1 MTLKKSTR
9 QITYLVVHCSA
20 TPEGKAFTV
29 KDIDQWHRARGFKG
43 IGYNYVIYLDGTIHE
58 GRDVNL
64 IPAHVEG
71 HNKDSIGICY
81 IGGCEAHSQLPK
93 DTRTP
98 QQKAALLELL
108 KALKK
113 LYPNAQI
120 LGHRDFAGVNKA
132 CPCFNAKDEYKSIS
146 K

>member
-1 MTLKKSTR
+1 MIHLKKSTR

-29 KDIDQWHRARGFKG
+29 TDIDQWHRARGFKG
-43 IGYNYVIYLDGTIHE
+43 IGYNYVIYLDGSVHE

-71 HNKDSIGICY
+71 HNHESIGICY
-81 IGGCEAHSQLPK
+81 IGGCDASGKKPK

-98 QQKAALLELL
+98 AQKTALLALL
-108 KALKK
+108 KELRK
-113 LYPNAQI
+113 LYPNAKI
-120 LGHRDFAGVNKA
+120 LGHRDFTGVNKA
-132 CPCFNAKDEYKSIS
+132 CPSFDAKTEYSNI
-146 K
+146 

>member
-1 MTLKKSTR
+1 MLTLKKSTR

-81 IGGCEAHSQLPK
+81 IGGYEAHSQLPK

-98 QQKAALLELL
+98 QQKVALLELL

-132 CPCFNAKDEYKSIS
+132 CPSFDAKTEYKQL
-146 K
+146 

>member
-1 MTLKKSTR
+1 MTPLKKSTR
-9 QITYLVVHCSA
+9 TINYLVVHCSA
-20 TPEGKAFTV
+20 TPEGKPFTV

-43 IGYNYVIYLDGTIHE
+43 IGYNYVIYLDGTVHE

-71 HNKDSIGICY
+71 HNRDSIGICY
-81 IGGCEAHSQLPK
+81 IGGCDASGKKPK

-108 KALKK
+108 KALRK

-132 CPCFNAKDEYKSIS
+132 CPSFDAKTEYKQL
-146 K
+146 

>member
-1 MTLKKSTR
+1 MTPLKKSTR
-9 QITYLVVHCSA
+9 TINYLVVHCSA
-20 TPEGKAFTV
+20 TPEGKPFTV

-43 IGYNYVIYLDGTIHE
+43 IGYNYVIYLDGSVHE

-71 HNKDSIGICY
+71 HNRDSIGICY
-81 IGGCEAHSQLPK
+81 IGGCDASGKKPK

-108 KALKK
+108 KALRK

-120 LGHRDFAGVNKA
+120 LGHRDFADVKKA
-132 CPCFNAKDEYKSIS
+132 CPSFDAKTEYKQL
-146 K
+146 